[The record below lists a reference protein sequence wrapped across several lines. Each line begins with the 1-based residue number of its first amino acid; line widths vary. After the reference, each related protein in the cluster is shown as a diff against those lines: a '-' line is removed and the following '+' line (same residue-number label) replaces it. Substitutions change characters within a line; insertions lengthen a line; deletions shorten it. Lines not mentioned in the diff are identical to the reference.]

1 MKFDI
6 QFDEVHKI
14 AIQIEELAHKLAAET
29 SKEGSRDEN
38 SIYVYSAE
46 IARLA
51 FPVTPTVDGARPA
64 RPLCIHHPSLV
75 KIENTFR
82 NRRLDI
88 LTDSQRKSMDQ

>member
-6 QFDEVHKI
+6 QFDEVRKI

-46 IARLA
+46 DSYYEKMSGLYILEHFINLNQCSYSFFLFHRL
-51 FPVTPTVDGARPA
+51 
-64 RPLCIHHPSLV
+64 
-75 KIENTFR
+75 
-82 NRRLDI
+82 
-88 LTDSQRKSMDQ
+88 

>member
-38 SIYVYSAE
+38 SIFMYIQPKS
-46 IARLA
+46 
-51 FPVTPTVDGARPA
+51 PV
-64 RPLCIHHPSLV
+64 
-75 KIENTFR
+75 
-82 NRRLDI
+82 
-88 LTDSQRKSMDQ
+88 